1 MKKIILFFLTFLF
14 LTGCEKVDDKNSFL
28 TVVADSNDFVII
40 DTTNITTTATF
51 VNYKVEDTIIQLIV
65 VRGTDGK
72 VRVAFNTCQSCSPS
86 PNAYFV
92 QEGEYLE
99 CQNCKNKFHIN
110 QVGEANGGCSPA
122 LLEYTINDQN
132 QIVIQK
138 NNLDKY
144 QSRFKSWKGPVS

>member
-110 QVGEANGGCSPA
+110 QAGEANGGCSPA

-144 QSRFKSWKGPVS
+144 QSRFKNWKGPIS